1 MSTIAVK
8 SDVAGTVWQIH
19 VREGDVVEEDQTLVI
34 MESMKME
41 IPLMALE
48 SGRVVSVLVA
58 EGDVVK
64 DGQDVLLMECD

>member
-1 MSTIAVK
+1 
-8 SDVAGTVWQIH
+8 
-19 VREGDVVEEDQTLVI
+19 

-41 IPLMALE
+41 IPLMAVE
-48 SGRVVSVLVA
+48 PGRVVSVLVA

>member
-1 MSTIAVK
+1 MSTISVK

-19 VREGDVVEEDQTLVI
+19 VREGDIVEEDQTLII

-41 IPLMALE
+41 IPLMAAQA
-48 SGRVVSVLVA
+48 GRIISVLVA

>member
-19 VREGDVVEEDQTLVI
+19 VGVGDVVEEDQILIV

-41 IPLMALE
+41 IPLMAVE
-48 SGRVVSVLVA
+48 PGRVISVLVA

-64 DGQDVLLMECD
+64 DGQDILLMECD

>member
-19 VREGDVVEEDQTLVI
+19 VSEGDVIEEDQTLII

-41 IPLMALE
+41 IPLMAAE

>member
-19 VREGDVVEEDQTLVI
+19 VCEGDVVEEDQMLII